1 MKQGTFLLG
10 PVALC
15 VCLASGFAGAQS
27 SNKAAAEVLF
37 AEGKRLMAAG
47 QFAEACPKFADS
59 QAADPAVGT
68 QLNLARCYKEAG
80 LTASAWSEYKSAA
93 AAARAAGQSARE
105 QLARKEAKAIEA
117 QLNHVLLT
125 FPEKAKVEGV
135 EVRIDGAVIPASL
148 LNMRMPVDPGEHRV
162 RVTAPGYVDWEE
174 SFTVEG
180 PDTSLTIPALE
191 PAASTTTIQATDVAG
206 SNRTLAWVGFG
217 VGAAGIATGVV
228 GLLGSSSAQKKL
240 DDPGICPTKTTCTDE
255 AQQHIDD
262 DSFYKTLSVVGF
274 IVGGVGVA
282 AGTTFLLIPGAEAE
296 QPAQLEA
303 FVTPGGGG
311 LRGAF

>member
-1 MKQGTFLLG
+1 M
-10 PVALC
+10 C
-15 VCLASGFAGAQS
+15 ICLASGFASAQS
-27 SNKAAAEVLF
+27 SNKAAAEALF

-47 QFAEACPKFADS
+47 QFVDACPKFADS

-68 QLNLARCYKEAG
+68 QLNLARCYKEVG

-105 QLARKEAKAIEA
+105 QLARNEAKAIEA
-117 QLNHVLLT
+117 QLNYVLLS
-125 FPEKAKVEGV
+125 FPEEAKVEGV

-162 RVTAPGYVDWEE
+162 RVTAPGYVEWEE
-174 SFTVEG
+174 SFSVE
-180 PDTSLTIPALE
+180 DAETSLAIPSLE
-191 PAASTTTIQATDVAG
+191 PAASETPLQTTGSSAEAAG

-217 VGAAGIATGVV
+217 VGAAGIVTGVI
-228 GLLGSSSAQKKL
+228 GLLGSSSAQGKL
-240 DDPGICPTKTTCTDE
+240 DDVCPTEKSCPTTDE
-255 AQQHIDD
+255 NQQYIDD

-282 AGTTFLLIPGAEAE
+282 AGATFLLIPGAEAE

-303 FVTPGGGG
+303 FVAPGGGG